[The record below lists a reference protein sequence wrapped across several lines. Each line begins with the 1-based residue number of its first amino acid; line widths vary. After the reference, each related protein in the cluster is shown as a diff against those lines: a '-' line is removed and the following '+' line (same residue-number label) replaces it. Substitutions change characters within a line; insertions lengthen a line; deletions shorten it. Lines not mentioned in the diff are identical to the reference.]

1 MGNISRDFLY
11 VVINLHGYGK
21 KELKTV
27 GFQFFF
33 SENLFFH
40 KIILNPIIEPY
51 TDRWIGKSGYP
62 RYDDFML
69 SLLSSV
75 ENNSGIAEYLCS
87 ETLQLRASAIGFA
100 INSNMFSL

>member
-1 MGNISRDFLY
+1 MAGSSEPAFYLGAKKGAIAQSPIYFL
-11 VVINLHGYGK
+11 VILRQP
-21 KELKTV
+21 LP
-27 GFQFFF
+27 
-33 SENLFFH
+33 
-40 KIILNPIIEPY
+40 ILNPIIEPY

>member
-27 GFQFFF
+27 GFQFLF